1 MSQEPWNEEIYHSP
15 ENSRKTR
22 KDKPTISTRI
32 FTILAVIFLII
43 VLIITCIALFLSNG
57 GSTTNSSQ
65 EFHNTSTTS
74 TAASSTEASSA
85 ASSSSVASSSS
96 TSTTSSSSTT
106 TTSSST
112 TTDTGDGTTITVLE
126 GEGAA
131 SIAAR
136 AGITVEEL
144 YALNPDK
151 MVGPGNTWWANPGDV
166 VKIQ

>member
-15 ENSRKTR
+15 ENSRRTR

-65 EFHNTSTTS
+65 EFHNTSTAT
-74 TAASSTEASSA
+74 SSTEASSA
-85 ASSSSVASSSS
+85 VSSSSVASSSS

-106 TTSSST
+106 TTSST
-112 TTDTGDGTTITVLE
+112 LTDTGDGTTITVLE

-166 VKIQ
+166 VRIR